1 MLFNL
6 TKSSYMHLKTLY
18 NYNVMDTNDI
28 SSHCQLYY
36 EQLVKLANKGFPH
49 FG

>member
-1 MLFNL
+1 MPFNL
-6 TKSSYMHLKTLY
+6 TKSSHLYLKTLY
-18 NYNVMDTNDI
+18 NYNIMDTNDT

-36 EQLVKLANKGFPH
+36 EKLVKLANKGFSH